1 MKNAAEYRN
10 KTLIRCFVPV
20 FLLPNRK
27 KATFVIGMRGE
38 STAQRCSDRIRQQTV
53 GETGVIRPLKRATD
67 K

>member
-10 KTLIRCFVPV
+10 KTLIRRFDPV

-38 STAQRCSDRIRQQTV
+38 SKAQRCSDRIRQQTI
-53 GETGVIRPLKRATD
+53 GETGVTPPLEKGNG
-67 K
+67 

>member
-10 KTLIRCFVPV
+10 KTLIRRFVPV

-38 STAQRCSDRIRQQTV
+38 STAQRTCDRIGRPTV
-53 GETGVIRPLKRATD
+53 GETGVIRPLKRAAD

>member
-10 KTLIRCFVPV
+10 KTLIRRFDPS
-20 FLLPNRK
+20 FYSRTEK
-27 KATFVIGMRGE
+27 RATFVIGMRGE
-38 STAQRCSDRIRQQTV
+38 STAQRTCDRIGRPTV